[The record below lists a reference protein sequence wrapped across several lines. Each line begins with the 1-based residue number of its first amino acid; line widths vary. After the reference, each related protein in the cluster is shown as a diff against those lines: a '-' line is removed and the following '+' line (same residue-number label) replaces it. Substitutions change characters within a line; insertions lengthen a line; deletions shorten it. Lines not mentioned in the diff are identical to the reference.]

1 MNWKNATEDRLWG
14 WFRALMTE
22 VILSVVGL
30 RYCLSFRFLYFELRR
45 RVFFFLCSPWAVSR
59 RFLDQRG
66 ETDAQGYGETPLVT
80 LNAVARRLKL
90 TSKDALLELGSG
102 TGRNCVWLSDQYG
115 CKTLGIEQIPLFVQ
129 VGKTLVRQCLP
140 AGKVSFICGDMFD
153 LDMSRWQRVYV
164 DCTAM
169 SESCIRQV
177 AMLCAGLPNGAKVV
191 SVNASFAQLM
201 PERFQLE
208 SVFPGLFIWGW
219 SDMRIQRVG
228 PPEEENPEDSD
239 VDSGILQG
247 GFLDDLSEP
256 LLPKTTG
263 IRSTPEP

>member
-1 MNWKNATEDRLWG
+1 MNWKNARENRLWG
-14 WFRALMTE
+14 WFRALVTE
-22 VILSVVGL
+22 VMLSVVGF
-30 RYCLSFRFLYFELRR
+30 RYIFSFRFIYFELHRR
-45 RVFFFLCSPWAVSR
+45 AFFFLCSPWAVSR

-66 ETDAQGYGETPLVT
+66 EFDAQGYGETPLVT

-90 TSKDALLELGSG
+90 SSSDALLELGSG
-102 TGRNCVWLSDQYG
+102 TGRNCMWLSDRYG
-115 CKTLGIEQIPLFVQ
+115 CRTLGIEQIPLFVQ
-129 VGKTLVRQCLP
+129 LGKKLARQSMP
-140 AGKVSFICGDMFD
+140 PGKVSFICGDMFG

-191 SVNASFAQLM
+191 TVNASLAQLM

-208 SVFPGLFIWGW
+208 STFPGLFIWGW

-228 PPEEENPEDSD
+228 PPEESPEEQQDQ
-239 VDSGILQG
+239 QG
-247 GFLDDLSEP
+247 DRSIPLTVTEAQEP
-256 LLPKTTG
+256 
-263 IRSTPEP
+263 